1 MEGKRTGFRVRWG
14 DVLLVGGILL
24 LALGLWLA
32 LRLLSSPGAVA
43 VVTLDG
49 EEVARLPLDTDCQTD
64 IQSVYGT
71 HRVVVQDGAVSVTEA
86 PCPDLICVHHAPV
99 SRVGETI
106 ICLPCKLVVTV
117 TDGNS
122 VRLPSEGRSQH
133 PVGQA
138 PARWV
143 GQWQAKR
150 EVSP

>member
-1 MEGKRTGFRVRWG
+1 MKGKRTGFRVRWG

-24 LALGLWLA
+24 LALGLWLT
-32 LRLLSSPGAVA
+32 LCLLSSPGAVA

-64 IQSVYGT
+64 IQSVYGA

-106 ICLPCKLVVTV
+106 ICLPCKLVVMV
-117 TDGNS
+117 MDGNS

-138 PARWV
+138 QAMWG

-150 EVSP
+150 EVSL

>member
-14 DVLLVGGILL
+14 DVLLLCGILL
-24 LALGLWLA
+24 LAIGLWLA
-32 LRLLSSPGAVA
+32 LCLFSSPGAVA

-71 HRVVVQDGAVSVTEA
+71 HRVVVQDGTVAVTEA

-117 TDGNS
+117 MDGNS
-122 VRLPSEGRSQH
+122 VRLPSEGRSQL
-133 PVGQA
+133 PVRQA
-138 PARWV
+138 PDRWV
-143 GQWQAKR
+143 GQWKEKR
-150 EVSP
+150 EVSL

>member
-1 MEGKRTGFRVRWG
+1 MKGKRTGFRVRWG

-24 LALGLWLA
+24 LALGLWLT

-49 EEVARLPLDTDCQTD
+49 EEVARLPLDTDCQAD
-64 IQSVYGT
+64 IQSVYGA
-71 HRVVVQDGAVSVTEA
+71 HRVVVQDGTVSVTEA
-86 PCPDLICVHHAPV
+86 PCPDLICVHHVPV

-117 TDGNS
+117 MDGNS

-133 PVGQA
+133 PVEQA
-138 PARWV
+138 PAVWG

-150 EVSP
+150 EVSL